1 MHSGV
6 KCSVKNALFKIV
18 RASCAILLL
27 CAGIAHAGEED
38 LTFRSAWVRAM
49 PPGVR
54 MTAAFGELRNAGAE
68 DIKLV
73 ACSSPQFGDVSLH
86 RTELVNGVSRMLEV
100 PSLVIA
106 AGEAVELAPG
116 GYHLMLMMPSGA
128 PDADQPVTIELQ
140 ASDGRVFRFDLPIE
154 RH

>member
-6 KCSVKNALFKIV
+6 KSSVNNVLFKIV
-18 RASCAILLL
+18 LATCAALLL
-27 CAGIAHAGEED
+27 CGGIAHAGEED

-49 PPGVR
+49 PPGMK
-54 MTAAFGELRNAGAE
+54 MTAAFGELRNGGGE
-68 DIKLV
+68 DIELL

-86 RTELVNGVSRMLEV
+86 RTELVDGVSRMREV

-106 AGEAVELAPG
+106 AGETVELAPG
-116 GYHLMLMMPSGA
+116 GYHLMLMMPSGTL
-128 PDADQPVTIELQ
+128 DADRPVTIEMR